1 MKIDDFLDSQ
11 EPNKD
16 QKRAGAVRVDDF
28 LGTDP
33 APRSKLLDA
42 ITSLLP
48 MQPGSVL
55 SGTTMTPEQ
64 LAAIPVDPTRSI
76 PQASITQAPQQEM
89 REWIPP
95 EPRGPIRAIADAAL
109 GVYQGGAGM
118 VKGVADNVNAGDN
131 PVSKFFGKAIEGAD
145 KLKSDD
151 LRNQQAYRNMM
162 IYAARKNQG
171 ETGAARAAFNTLF
184 DQPAAGIDVVARG
197 AGSLAPTIGLG
208 ALGAGTKVLGTVNA
222 LSNAGD
228 AASQTADTLRA
239 LPPEIWAKDPK
250 YQQLIGD
257 GMTHAQAVQ
266 ILAPLLAVPAQGVG
280 AVTGAISGVTGLEKM
295 IAGKAVGNTVRNRA
309 GRVGT
314 ELLTEQGETIAPLVA
329 GNATVGSIDGTT
341 PLMAGAGQAAVDT
354 LAGTVPGAALAA
366 RRVPNQPAAPA
377 PGAAPAAAPFTR
389 EDPLPLDPI
398 DPAAAAAAPAAPV
411 DPMAPF
417 AAQEDAPANGIAALA
432 ELIADTAIP
441 ESRLETP
448 PTPAAPSI
456 DSFLDGETVTP
467 IPDTEAAQSDEKP
480 AGRDKSSDKVLS
492 TESFEKQSGN
502 GTTTYT
508 FRPDGLLEKRT
519 VFEDGEEFFGILST
533 NAKGDEDFY
542 NLEKT
547 NAFPVKLDEEQ
558 AQKWVDSDRGL
569 DSPQIDPQATIT
581 PIAEPTPA
589 PVAESAPAPAIE
601 PSAVQQAE
609 AKIPSQINAPARID
623 LDKAMQITEAQ
634 PGMRPGDLVS
644 VKGTVFT
651 NKSRAQAVVKE
662 AGPGWR
668 VAKSNGG
675 FVGRFQPASE
685 AQIQNARKQAAKQRT
700 IDTEIDS
707 MFAAIAKMGG
717 ISQDQAIG
725 QWGMDKQSFKNLY
738 GAGIMRVVTT
748 KGRGLDAMAELLAE
762 AGYLSYDENG
772 KHDVAEFEELF
783 FNELAGSPHYTPEG
797 YARAAQAEDA
807 ARYEDY
813 LSEKE
818 AAASGLN
825 DLNEQDQEAVSEF
838 IDTYQDLTED
848 DYAKLEQE
856 AIEWERAAE
865 GADAGIETDDTGGR
879 LAQDDGSIEADA
891 RGEGEGNTNADQTGQ
906 APRQKQAGVRE
917 EGAGKQRAEEAQD
930 FTLEGETERETRERE
945 ERDAARRKADEQK
958 QQEAENKAQADAE
971 VDTFALTGSDRAADT
986 MAAQGQTGLF
996 DQANQAEETTAE
1008 DPAPALARPT
1018 ASKSSSKKL
1027 EDAGEELQ
1035 FNKRNR
1041 MASGVKWSDV
1051 KDLNDSLKSAEVVK
1065 NKVWPKPDYEKM
1077 VADGQQPLIAH
1088 IYKQVYD
1095 SIAAKPATRNNPTD
1109 AEFQLYI
1116 DAVQRVR
1123 EGLDTW
1129 VNNSASIVKFVG
1141 QLGARAAAMSGKK
1154 FEVDQIDAKSL
1165 YDIVYPE
1172 GWRALQAEIRIA
1184 GGNKLLGALQ
1194 PGYTEAR
1201 RAMKQIDAGWPG
1213 KREAWQMRGFKVIEN
1228 EGKWIYA
1235 NKYGR
1240 KISEHDTQAEA
1251 IAAAREATKREAK
1264 EGIDETRSS
1273 VNAFERIGPDRRMP
1287 GENISPEKLMQDFG
1301 FRGVNFGNYVKN
1313 ADRQAHVNAA
1323 FDAFHDLAEL
1333 LNVPAKALSL
1343 NGMLGIAFGAQGSGR
1358 AAAHFV
1364 PGLNEINL
1372 TRDSGAGALAHE
1384 WGHALD
1390 HYFATQA
1397 GLATAEEKF
1406 LTAHATMPDTRMVN
1420 SGGMFV
1426 EQPRFGTKI
1435 RPEVVDAFRTVV
1447 KTMQK
1452 RKQTPAEMQ
1461 ASIDASVARAEK
1473 NVDILLE
1480 RFRREF
1486 KDKVEAFEPL
1496 AKRIKE
1502 GDMGEGYVSVGRT
1515 RVPEIVNQV
1524 RDTYKKEFG
1533 RVPNIEDLKGLG
1545 LAIEHKDFAAKR
1557 AGSDEAHI
1565 PQEVSTD
1572 FMKRSNAQDGQKGG
1586 KRYWSTEWEMF
1597 ARAFETY
1604 VEDKL
1609 AEQDRRSGYLSTPLA
1624 AIVNPQDLEK
1634 AQINN
1639 AIQGLVDTLQ
1649 VQEKGDNAVLFD
1661 IRGLTGDSLFNR
1673 APETVRVNAL
1683 ARLKRLETQL
1693 EAGKITEELYRSGV
1707 QELIEQLKSRN
1718 QSQAIKSAVKG
1729 RERGYEWMQERLIR
1743 AKRKGELDVY
1753 PVDFA
1758 LWALKKNPNLAND
1771 LGISVRESDGDA
1783 SGTYNPAS
1791 RVISLFKGSASDTT
1805 VVHEILHHTERMM
1818 PAEIQNGI
1826 ITEWQNAWDKA
1837 WAMGNGKIR
1846 LALQD
1851 MHAANMGDKL
1861 AHDRVR
1867 RAFADGTLDYDA
1879 HYQLFNASE
1888 YWAVNATE
1896 IMSRRYD
1903 ASSWIAKAKRWISE
1917 MLEYLKGALNLP
1929 SDAPILRAL
1938 REVMATTGERQSSE
1952 MIKENNFGAEDIK
1965 KKPTAENPERDETSD
1980 LEIEAPGYKFE
1991 PISAAD
1997 FVALEKGPDG
2007 RRQYVAGRKLFD
2019 RMAIAARDYLGAIKM
2034 ADNKPEAF
2042 KQMMRQ
2048 FRVDQFKAKENAKRI
2063 AETGKDLTPEQR
2075 AMVSDLIEKDSKVGD
2090 VPPQEIVD
2098 LVAGMTTALESQ
2110 ARALVEMGMLSEN
2123 RLVKNYLPRL
2133 YKHHLAAKL
2142 TNPQMMQAWFTKARM
2157 KIRGDRLK
2165 SRGMFV
2171 EMKAESVAQAKKLGW
2186 KVSSLTDGNPIQGE
2200 LLEAFDK
2207 SQQIPPNYQ
2216 GTKVLMWRDYTE
2228 AERAE
2233 MGEIR
2238 DGVLRYAMGYVET
2251 QKDMAT
2257 GRLFKAIASNP
2268 DLAKAFN
2275 PGGWVLIPKTEVAG
2289 TDGLKAY
2296 GALSGMYVSPQVA
2309 DSLKRNTQPKGVLMA
2324 AYDKGLSWFKEG
2336 KTVWNPV
2343 SHGNNVVS
2351 NLFVAYFAGVNPAS
2365 PARWK
2370 ETISEFRNRGTYWN
2384 EAVDNGLFGNEIANA
2399 EIRDLLMPDFADMA
2413 DIESVAASRMAKV
2426 IEFSKKYPGR
2436 PLSWYRENMQKAY
2449 EFEDQ
2454 FFKLM
2459 LYIDRRKSGMDPQA
2473 SITDTERYVFNY
2485 SDMPEGVEL
2494 IKRTYAPFFS
2504 YTYRAVPMML
2514 HTAMTRPDRL
2524 LVPITLLAGANWLA
2538 YAILGAEEEKERK
2551 ALPDYMQGRT
2561 AMGTQK
2567 AIRMPFNLDD
2577 KPAFLDM
2584 SRRVPMGDLFD
2595 VNNQAG
2601 GLPVPAPMMPSHPVL
2616 SLMGAMA
2623 FNVDGFTGK
2632 EIVKKSDDAWEAA
2645 SARSGYV
2652 YRQLAPN
2659 APFVPGSY
2667 NFNKIMDASANV
2679 FGVEM
2684 GPYTGLTRS
2693 GDPVNPI
2700 ATALDVTGIGKIRTF
2715 DPEKSLDYKGAALG
2729 REEKEIRANIRSA
2742 GRNRSM
2748 TEDTRE
2754 DYLERQRDKLEK
2766 LKRKKEELRE

>member
-11 EPNKD
+11 EPSKD
-16 QKRAGAVRVDDF
+16 QKRAGAVRIDDF
-28 LGTDP
+28 LDQPSTPTNNLGAGIASRALGIVGDLIEGTARIGEQGGDYLERKIPLSGLSDAQIQERQLDP
-33 APRSKLLDA
+33 LFRAAQWFKRQQQAINYQPSVDFQQIKQDPLNLPQTGKFIVEQGVGSIPDMAAAMVNLPGYILSRTNNVADERAKNEGRPGDVSLGDMAKAAPGA
-42 ITSLLP
+42 IVEATLERFATGRLLP
-48 MQPGSVL
+48 GKITGKSAATRIGKQLGL
-55 SGTTMTPEQ
+55 QAGTEGVEEVAGYAGET
-64 LAAIPVDPTRSI
+64 AG
-76 PQASITQAPQQEM
+76 TQAGFNSNDALD
-89 REWIPP
+89 RFLAGALVG
-95 EPRGPIRAIADAAL
+95 GPM
-109 GVYQGGAGM
+109 GGTVQGGAEVVNRIMGSPN
-118 VKGVADNVNAGDN
+118 VAPNVAPDT
-131 PVSKFFGKAIEGAD
+131 V
-145 KLKSDD
+145 
-151 LRNQQAYRNMM
+151 QQ
-162 IYAARKNQG
+162 
-171 ETGAARAAFNTLF
+171 
-184 DQPAAGIDVVARG
+184 
-197 AGSLAPTIGLG
+197 
-208 ALGAGTKVLGTVNA
+208 
-222 LSNAGD
+222 
-228 AASQTADTLRA
+228 
-239 LPPEIWAKDPK
+239 
-250 YQQLIGD
+250 
-257 GMTHAQAVQ
+257 
-266 ILAPLLAVPAQGVG
+266 
-280 AVTGAISGVTGLEKM
+280 
-295 IAGKAVGNTVRNRA
+295 
-309 GRVGT
+309 
-314 ELLTEQGETIAPLVA
+314 
-329 GNATVGSIDGTT
+329 T
-341 PLMAGAGQAAVDT
+341 PLKLGSKAQE
-354 LAGTVPGAALAA
+354 P
-366 RRVPNQPAAPA
+366 Q
-377 PGAAPAAAPFTR
+377 
-389 EDPLPLDPI
+389 E
-398 DPAAAAAAPAAPV
+398 
-411 DPMAPF
+411 PMAPF
-417 AAQEDAPANGIAALA
+417 AAQGEAPSNGIAALA
-432 ELIADTAIP
+432 ELIAETAIT
-441 ESRLETP
+441 ESRLDTQ

-456 DSFLDGETVTP
+456 DSFLDGETVSP
-467 IPDTEAAQSDEKP
+467 IPATEPAQDVADPLPIDAIADETGTPAIDPAATEAAVMN
-480 AGRDKSSDKVLS
+480 A
-492 TESFEKQSGN
+492 
-502 GTTTYT
+502 
-508 FRPDGLLEKRT
+508 
-519 VFEDGEEFFGILST
+519 EDDR
-533 NAKGDEDFY
+533 A
-542 NLEKT
+542 
-547 NAFPVKLDEEQ
+547 AQ
-558 AQKWVDSDRGL
+558 AA
-569 DSPQIDPQATIT
+569 QIDPQATIT
-581 PIAEPTPA
+581 PIPEPTLA
-589 PVAESAPAPAIE
+589 PMAESAPAPAIE
-601 PSAVQQAE
+601 PTTAQKAD
-609 AKIPSQINAPARID
+609 AAIPNQINAPAKID
-623 LDKAMQITEAQ
+623 LAKTKQITEAQ

-644 VKGTVFT
+644 VKGTVFK
-651 NKSRAQAVVKE
+651 NKSSAQAVVKE

-668 VAKSNGG
+668 VARSNGG
-675 FVGRFQPASE
+675 FVGRYQPASE

-700 IDTEIDS
+700 IDTERDS

-717 ISQDQAIG
+717 ISRQQAISE
-725 QWGMDKQSFKNLY
+725 WGMDPASFKNLY
-738 GAGIMRVVTT
+738 GAGVMRVVTT

-762 AGYLSYDENG
+762 SGYLSYDENG

-783 FNELAGSPHYTPEG
+783 FNELSGSPHYTPEG
-797 YARAAQAEDA
+797 YARAAQAEEA
-807 ARYEDY
+807 ARYDEY

-865 GADAGIETDDTGGR
+865 GADSGIETDDTGGR
-879 LAQDDGSIEADA
+879 LAQDDGSVEADA

-906 APRQKQAGVRE
+906 APGQEQAGVRE
-917 EGAGKQRAEEAQD
+917 EGAGEQRAEEGQD

-958 QQEAENKAQADAE
+958 QQEAENKAKADAE

-996 DQANQAEETTAE
+996 EQANQAEEAPTAE
-1008 DPAPALARPT
+1008 EAPAPAPKPT
-1018 ASKSSSKKL
+1018 ASKPSGKKL

-1065 NKVWPKPDYEKM
+1065 GKVWPKPDYEKM

-1287 GENISPEKLMQDFG
+1287 GENISPEKLMSDFG

-1323 FDAFHDLAEL
+1323 FDAFHDLADL

-1435 RPEVVDAFRTVV
+1435 RPNVVAAFRTVV

-1624 AIVNPQDLEK
+1624 APVNPQEQEK
-1634 AQINN
+1634 VEINN

-1649 VQEKGDNAVLFD
+1649 VEEKGDNAVLFD

-1903 ASSWIAKAKRWISE
+1903 ATSWIAKAKRWISE
-1917 MLEYLKGALNLP
+1917 MIEYLKGALNLP

-1938 REVMATTGERQSSE
+1938 REVMASTGERQSSE

-1991 PISAAD
+1991 PITAAD

-2019 RMAIAARDYLGAIKM
+2019 RLATASRDYLGAIKM
-2034 ADNKPEAF
+2034 AGNKPEAF

-2048 FRVDQFKAKENAKRI
+2048 FRVDQYKAKESAKRI
-2063 AETGKDLTPEQR
+2063 AEAGKDLTPEQR

-2098 LVAGMTTALESQ
+2098 LVTGMTTALESQ

-2142 TNPQMMQAWFTKARM
+2142 TNPQMMQAWLTKARM

-2207 SQQIPPNYQ
+2207 SQPIPPNYQ

-2275 PGGWVLIPKTEVAG
+2275 PGGWVLLPKDEVAG

-2296 GALSGMYVSPQVA
+2296 GALAGMYVSPQVA
-2309 DSLKRNTQPKGVLMA
+2309 DSLKRNTQPKGLLMA

-2336 KTVWNPV
+2336 KTVWNPT
-2343 SHGNNVVS
+2343 SHVNNIVS
-2351 NLFVAYFAGVNPAS
+2351 NLFVVYFAGVNPAS

-2370 ETISEFRNRGTYWN
+2370 ETRSEFRTRGKYWN
-2384 EAVDNGLFGNEIANA
+2384 EALDNGLFGNEIANA
-2399 EIRDLLMPDFADMA
+2399 EIQNLLMPDFADMA
-2413 DIESVAASRMAKV
+2413 DIESVAASRAAKV

-2449 EFEDQ
+2449 EHEDQ

-2459 LYIDRRKSGMDPQA
+2459 LYIDRRKAGMDPQDA
-2473 SITDTERYVFNY
+2473 ITDAERYVFNY

-2504 YTYRAVPMML
+2504 YTYRAVPMLL

-2524 LVPITLLAGANWLA
+2524 LAPIALLGGANWLA
-2538 YAILGAEEEKERK
+2538 YMIMGAEEDKERK
-2551 ALPDYMQGRT
+2551 ALPEYMEGRT
-2561 AMGTQK
+2561 AIGTQK
-2567 AIRMPFNLDD
+2567 AIRMPFNVDD

-2584 SRRVPMGDLFD
+2584 SRRVPLGDLFD
-2595 VNNQAG
+2595 VQNQAG

-2616 SLMGAMA
+2616 SLLGAMA
-2623 FNVDGFTGK
+2623 FNVDSFTGK
-2632 EIVKKSDDAWEAA
+2632 QIVKKSDDAWEAA

-2667 NFNKIMDASANV
+2667 SFNKLMDGSAST
-2679 FGVEM
+2679 FGIEM
-2684 GPYTGLTRS
+2684 GPYTGLTKS
-2693 GDPVNPI
+2693 GDTVNPI
-2700 ATALDVTGIGKIRTF
+2700 TTALDVTGIAKIRTV
-2715 DPEKSLDYKGAALG
+2715 DTEKSLDYKGAAIS
-2729 REEKEIRANIRSA
+2729 REEKEIRANIRAA
-2742 GRNRSM
+2742 GRNKSM
-2748 TEDTRE
+2748 SESTRE
-2754 DYLERQRDKLEK
+2754 EFLAKQRDKLEV

>member
-28 LGTDP
+28 LGADP

-76 PQASITQAPQQEM
+76 PQASITQPPQQEM
-89 REWIPP
+89 RAWTPP
-95 EPRGPIRAIADAAL
+95 EPRGPLRAIADAAL

-208 ALGAGTKVLGTVNA
+208 VLGAGTRTLGAVNA

-239 LPPEIWAKDPK
+239 LPPEIWAKDAK

-314 ELLTEQGETIAPLVA
+314 ELLTEQGETIAPMVA

-377 PGAAPAAAPFTR
+377 PGAAPFTR
-389 EDPLPLDPI
+389 EDPQPLDPI
-398 DPAAAAAAPAAPV
+398 DPTAAPPVAPPA
-411 DPMAPF
+411 PMAPF
-417 AAQEDAPANGIAALA
+417 AAQDEAPASGIAALA

-441 ESRLETP
+441 DSRLETQP
-448 PTPAAPSI
+448 EAAAPTI

-467 IPDTEAAQSDEKP
+467 IPATEPAQSVAEPAQSETLAADSVTPAADPVVDPAAAEAAVMN
-480 AGRDKSSDKVLS
+480 A
-492 TESFEKQSGN
+492 
-502 GTTTYT
+502 
-508 FRPDGLLEKRT
+508 
-519 VFEDGEEFFGILST
+519 EDDR
-533 NAKGDEDFY
+533 A
-542 NLEKT
+542 
-547 NAFPVKLDEEQ
+547 AQ
-558 AQKWVDSDRGL
+558 AA
-569 DSPQIDPQATIT
+569 QIDPQATIT
-581 PIAEPTPA
+581 PIPEPTLA

-601 PSAVQQAE
+601 PTTAQKAD
-609 AKIPSQINAPARID
+609 ATIPNQINAPAKID
-623 LDKAMQITEAQ
+623 LAKTKQITEAQ

-644 VKGTVFT
+644 IKGTPFT

-668 VAKSNGG
+668 VARSNGG
-675 FVGRFQPASE
+675 FVGRYQPASE
-685 AQIQNARKQAAKQRT
+685 AQIQNARRQAAKQRT
-700 IDTEIDS
+700 IDTERDS

-717 ISQDQAIG
+717 ISRQQAISE
-725 QWGMDKQSFKNLY
+725 WGMDPKSFKNLT

-772 KHDVAEFEELF
+772 KHDVAEFEDLF

-797 YARAAQAEDA
+797 FAREAQAEEA
-807 ARYEDY
+807 QRYEDY

-865 GADAGIETDDTGGR
+865 GADSGIETDDTGGR

-891 RGEGEGNTNADQTGQ
+891 RGEGEGNADADQTGQ
-906 APRQKQAGVRE
+906 APGQEQAGVRE
-917 EGAGKQRAEEAQD
+917 EGAGEQRAEEAQD

-958 QQEAENKAQADAE
+958 QQEAENKAKADAE

-996 DQANQAEETTAE
+996 DQANQVEDTAAEE
-1008 DPAPALARPT
+1008 PAQAAAPARPT
-1018 ASKSSSKKL
+1018 ASKSSGKKL

-1041 MASGVKWSDV
+1041 MGNGVKWADV
-1051 KDLNDSLKSAEVVK
+1051 QDLNDALKSAEVVK
-1065 NKVWPKPDYEKM
+1065 SKVWPKPDYEKM

-1165 YDIVYPE
+1165 YDIVYPD
-1172 GWRALQAEIRIA
+1172 GWKPVKAEIQIA

-1435 RPEVVDAFRTVV
+1435 RPEVVAAFRTVV

-1461 ASIDASVARAEK
+1461 ASIDASVARADK

-1502 GDMGEGYVSVGRT
+1502 GDMGEGYVSIGRT
-1515 RVPEIVNQV
+1515 RVPEIVSQV

-1572 FMKRSNAQDGQKGG
+1572 YMKRSNAQDGQKGG

-1609 AEQDRRSGYLSTPLA
+1609 IEQDRRSGYLSTPLA
-1624 AIVNPQDLEK
+1624 AIVNPQELEK

-1639 AIQGLVDTLQ
+1639 AIQGLIDTLQ
-1649 VQEKGDNAVLFD
+1649 VEEKGDNAVLFD
-1661 IRGLTGDSLFNR
+1661 IRGLTGDSMFNR

-1693 EAGKITEELYRSGV
+1693 EAGKITEEIYRSGV
-1707 QELIEQLKSRN
+1707 QELIEQLKTRN
-1718 QSQAIKSAVKG
+1718 QSQAVKSAVKG

-1771 LGISVRESDGDA
+1771 LGISVRESEGEA

-1851 MHAANMGDKL
+1851 MHSANMGDKL

-1903 ASSWIAKAKRWISE
+1903 ATSWIAKAKRWISE
-1917 MLEYLKGALNLP
+1917 MIEYLKGALNLP

-1938 REVMATTGERQSSE
+1938 REVMASTGERQSSD

-1965 KKPTAENPERDETSD
+1965 KKPTAENPDRDETSD

-2098 LVAGMTTALESQ
+2098 LVANMTTALESQ

-2142 TNPQMMQAWFTKARM
+2142 TNPQMMQAWLTKARM

-2207 SQQIPPNYQ
+2207 SQPIPPNYQ

-2289 TDGLKAY
+2289 TDGLMAY
-2296 GALSGMYVSPQVA
+2296 GALAGMYVSPQVA

-2370 ETISEFRNRGTYWN
+2370 ETLSEFRTRGKYWN
-2384 EAVDNGLFGNEIANA
+2384 EALDNGLFGNEIANA
-2399 EIRDLLMPDFADMA
+2399 EIQNLLMPDFADMA

-2436 PLSWYRENMQKAY
+2436 PISWYRENMQKAY

-2459 LYIDRRKSGMDPQA
+2459 LYIDRRKAGMDPQA
-2473 SITDTERYVFNY
+2473 AITDTERYVFNY

-2551 ALPDYMQGRT
+2551 ALPDYLQGRT
-2561 AMGTQK
+2561 AIGTQK

-2584 SRRVPMGDLFD
+2584 SRRVPLGDMFD
-2595 VNNQAG
+2595 VTNQAG

-2679 FGVEM
+2679 FGTEM

-2715 DPEKSLDYKGAALG
+2715 DPEKSLDYKRAAIG

-2748 TEDTRE
+2748 TEDTRT
-2754 DYLERQRDKLEK
+2754 DFLERQQDKLDA
-2766 LKRKKEELRE
+2766 LKKKKEELRE